1 MQTSSC
7 GQVFNQLCFF
17 LVRHQL
23 KHTDV
28 NKTVIASFLNR
39 NKWPSLE
46 EVYITGKFNVCQLP
60 VFYLSIPEKKR
71 KISSPELQ
79 HVWLL
84 CADSLSCTVCLLLRR
99 K

>member
-60 VFYLSIPEKKR
+60 VFYLSIPEVCDGKKR
-71 KISSPELQ
+71 KKEKSVLQ
-79 HVWLL
+79 NCNMSGFYVQI
-84 CADSLSCTVCLLLRR
+84 V
-99 K
+99 